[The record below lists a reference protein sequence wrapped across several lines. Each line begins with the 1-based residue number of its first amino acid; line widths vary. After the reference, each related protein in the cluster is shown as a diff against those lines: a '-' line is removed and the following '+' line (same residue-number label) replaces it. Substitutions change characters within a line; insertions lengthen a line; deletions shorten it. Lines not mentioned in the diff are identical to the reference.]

1 MGGIMLHRS
10 GPATALLSAVVAMLP
25 LASVAQEP
33 TRLDSIIVSANRV
46 EVPADS
52 VGSAVSQISGDELR
66 RRQVR
71 RLEDALDLLPGLT
84 VRRTGSIG
92 TPAAVSLR
100 GLGPR
105 NTLVLLDGVEIG
117 DVSRSQVTYEFGTI
131 PVEEVERIEVLRG
144 PQSTLYGADASGGVI
159 NIVTRRPNRPFE
171 GNIQFEGGTWG
182 TLESSAGIRG
192 KVGRFTYGASAFGF
206 RTDGFSSF
214 PKARGGRERDGH
226 ETWAGSARFGAEL
239 TDNLRTALWVSQSEA
254 RVDYDQSDADLTD
267 QYFTK
272 RERFLRSTTTLQAF
286 DGRWTSTLGLSHSTH
301 QRDYKGRQNVSL
313 GDHYD
318 GTKTKLDY
326 LGNVRLAPGHAITFG
341 AEGEWD
347 NLDQDT
353 PAVLGARDF
362 SRIDA
367 KARTTA
373 AFAEYRVNPLEG
385 LNLTAG
391 LRHDEHD
398 RFGGATTWRVT
409 GAYLVDATDTKLRAS
424 YGTGFVT
431 PSLFELFDHC
441 IGNRD
446 LKAERSRGWD
456 AGFDQYLFGDR
467 VVASASYFDSRIDDQ
482 LRFDF
487 ARAAPAGCP
496 FQFGGYLNVEKVT
509 SKGVELELRAR
520 LDETLTLRGQY
531 TYQNAKNA
539 LTDTPLKDVPHH
551 QGAIALDW
559 RFLERAT
566 AGATVRMRGES
577 DSGFTAG
584 TKAGGF
590 VTADLRVDY
599 AVAEGVS
606 VYGRV
611 VNIFDAD
618 YEETYGFATPGRSGY
633 VGVRVRY

>member
-1 MGGIMLHRS
+1 MQYRRGRRAAFFSII
-10 GPATALLSAVVAMLP
+10 PALFP
-25 LASVAQEP
+25 GLAAAEEP
-33 TRLDSIIVSANRV
+33 TRLDSIIVSASRV

-52 VGSAVSQISGDELR
+52 VGSAVSQISGEELR

-71 RLEDALDLLPGLT
+71 RLEDALDLIPGVT
-84 VRRTGSIG
+84 VRRSGSIG

-159 NIVTRRPNRPFE
+159 NIVTRRPDRPFA
-171 GNIQFEGGTWG
+171 GNVQFEGGSWG
-182 TLESSAGIRG
+182 TVESSAGVRG

-214 PKARGGRERDGH
+214 SKARGGRERDGH
-226 ETWAGSARFGAEL
+226 ETWAGRAQVGVDL
-239 TDNLRTALWVSQSEA
+239 TDNLSTSLWLSQSEA

-272 RERFLRSTTTLQAF
+272 RERFLRSTTTLSAF
-286 DGRWTSTLGLSHSTH
+286 DGRWTSVLGISHATH

-341 AEGEWD
+341 ADGEWD
-347 NLDQDT
+347 RLDQDT
-353 PAVLGARDF
+353 PAVLGSRDF

-367 KARTTA
+367 KARTMG
-373 AFAEYRVNPLEG
+373 AFAEYRVTPLEG

-409 GAYLVDATDTKLRAS
+409 GAYLVQATDTKLRAS

-431 PSLFELFDHC
+431 PSLFELFDSC
-441 IGNRD
+441 IGNRN

-456 AGFDQYLFGDR
+456 AGFDQYLLGDR
-467 VVASASYFDSRIDDQ
+467 LVASASYFDSRIDEQ
-482 LRFDF
+482 IRFDF

-496 FQFGGYLNVEKVT
+496 YQFGGYLNVEKVA

-520 LDETLTLRGQY
+520 LDDTLTLRGQY
-531 TYQNAKNA
+531 TYQDAQNA
-539 LTDTPLKDVPHH
+539 LTDTRLKDVPRH

-566 AGATVRMRGES
+566 AGATLRARDQS
-577 DSGFTAG
+577 DSGFASG
-584 TKAGGF
+584 TRAGGF
-590 VTADLRVDY
+590 VTADLRLDY
-599 AVAEGVS
+599 ALADGVT

-611 VNIFDAD
+611 VNLFDAD

-633 VGVRVRY
+633 VGMRVRY